1 MEEKTTVKMQCVFC
15 FASDFEVPYKG
26 YTPHSGEM
34 IRCAN
39 CGRLNDYDSL
49 VRIAKRKGKEWAEK
63 QANEFI
69 ENGMKKIFRGFG
81 R

>member
-1 MEEKTTVKMQCVFC
+1 MKTNSEMILF
-15 FASDFEVPYKG
+15 
-26 YTPHSGEM
+26 EM

-39 CGRLNDYDSL
+39 CERLNDYDSL

-63 QANEFI
+63 QAKELVEKEI
-69 ENGMKKIFRGFG
+69 KKLARRFG